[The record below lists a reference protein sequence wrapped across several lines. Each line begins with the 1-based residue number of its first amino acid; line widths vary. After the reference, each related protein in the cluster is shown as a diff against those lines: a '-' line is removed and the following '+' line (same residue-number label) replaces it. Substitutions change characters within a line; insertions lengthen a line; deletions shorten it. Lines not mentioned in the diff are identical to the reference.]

1 MAILGQIR
9 KRSFVLIVVIG
20 MALFAFVIS
29 GVFVGSGLSQNQ
41 TIGEVNGEKIDYET
55 FNLLVQQTQDFYG
68 LDLINAVNYAWEVGI
83 KNIVLTQELDKLGIN
98 AGKDQLEQ
106 IVSAEPSIVSNP
118 EFQNDLGL
126 FDFTKFSR
134 YINQLKSM
142 NPTAY
147 NSWKIQEQNV
157 IASAKQ
163 KIYFNLITSSITYTD
178 VESNLEYH
186 LENDKVTID
195 YIKIPFNEIPDSIF
209 KITNSQISNFI
220 KKNKNNYIIDPSR
233 IIEYVFVPDVASP
246 LDENNIR
253 TNLESIRD
261 GIIQYNDV
269 TKLVDSIEGFKD
281 VKNIV
286 EFVETYSEKLY
297 DSIYKTRDQLSGDFR
312 DILYGLRKGKTF
324 GPYKDGNYYV
334 LSKMIDKKREGGV
347 NKVLLA
353 NIHQQIVPSNES
365 SNQNYRLASRIEFDA
380 KTNLSL
386 DQNNYSYSVQNYET
400 LNPYDS
406 GIPGI
411 SDSRSVIKWI
421 YDEST
426 KVDEIKRFT
435 LTEGYLIGRIKEINK
450 ERLPGVGDVSD
461 NVKNEML
468 KKIKFDYIKKKY
480 KTPTIE
486 SIAEDYNM
494 DIQRAS
500 AVTQYDPVL
509 VGAGAEPYIIGASFA
524 LEPGEVSN
532 LLLGKEGIYIIH
544 SISKEIAEDLN
555 LNSAISRSLS
565 DREIERIYSLIP
577 EVLESSADIKDNRSL
592 YY

>member
-9 KRSFVLIVVIG
+9 KKSFFLIVVIG

-29 GVFVGSGLSQNQ
+29 GVFVGSGVSQNQ

-83 KNIVLTQELDKLGIN
+83 KNTVLTQELDKLGIN

-106 IVSAEPSIVSNP
+106 IISAEPSIVSNP
-118 EFQNDLGL
+118 EFQNEIGL

-261 GIIQYNDV
+261 GIMQYNDV

-281 VKNIV
+281 AKNIV

-297 DSIYKTRDQLSGDFR
+297 DTIYKTRDQLPGKFS
-312 DILYGLRKGKTF
+312 DILYGLGKGKTF

-365 SNQNYRLASRIEFDA
+365 SNQNYRLASQIEFDA

-386 DQNNYSYSVQNYET
+386 DQNNYGVENYKT
-400 LNPYDS
+400 INPYDS

-421 YDEST
+421 YDKST

-450 ERLPGVGDVSD
+450 ERLPGVADVPD
-461 NVKNEML
+461 NVKNEIL

-565 DREIERIYSLIP
+565 DREIERISSLIP

>member
-83 KNIVLTQELDKLGIN
+83 KNTVLTQELDKLGIN

-118 EFQNDLGL
+118 EFQNDIGL

-281 VKNIV
+281 AKNIV

-353 NIHQQIVPSNES
+353 NIHKQIVPSNES
-365 SNQNYRLASRIEFDA
+365 SNQNYRLASQIEFDA

-386 DQNNYSYSVQNYET
+386 DQNNYYVENYET
-400 LNPYDS
+400 IHPYDS

-435 LTEGYLIGRIKEINK
+435 LTEGYLIGIIKEINK

-461 NVKNEML
+461 NVKNEIL

-565 DREIERIYSLIP
+565 DREIERIASLIP
-577 EVLESSADIKDNRSL
+577 EVLESSAEIKDNRSL

>member
-41 TIGEVNGEKIDYET
+41 TIGEVNGEKIDFET

-83 KNIVLTQELDKLGIN
+83 KNTVLTQELDKLGIN

-118 EFQNDLGL
+118 EFQNEIGL

-233 IIEYVFVPDVASP
+233 IIEYVFVPDIASP

-269 TKLVDSIEGFKD
+269 TKLIDSIEGFKD
-281 VKNIV
+281 VKNIA

-297 DSIYKTRDQLSGDFR
+297 DSIYKTRDQLPGKFR

-324 GPYKDGNYYV
+324 GPYKDGNYYI

-353 NIHQQIVPSNES
+353 NIYQQIVPSNES

-380 KTNLSL
+380 KTTLSL
-386 DQNNYSYSVQNYET
+386 DQNNFVVQNYET

-461 NVKNEML
+461 NVKNEIL
-468 KKIKFDYIKKKY
+468 KKMKFDYIKKKY

-565 DREIERIYSLIP
+565 DREIERISSLIP

>member
-106 IVSAEPSIVSNP
+106 ILSAEPSIVSNP

-461 NVKNEML
+461 NVKNEIL
-468 KKIKFDYIKKKY
+468 KKIKFDYIKKTY

>member
-9 KRSFVLIVVIG
+9 KKSFFLIVVIG

-29 GVFVGSGLSQNQ
+29 GVFVGSGVSQNQ

-83 KNIVLTQELDKLGIN
+83 KNTVLTQELDKLGIN

-106 IVSAEPSIVSNP
+106 IISAEPSIVSNP
-118 EFQNDLGL
+118 EFQNEIGL

-261 GIIQYNDV
+261 GIMQYNDV

-281 VKNIV
+281 AKNIV

-312 DILYGLRKGKTF
+312 DILYGLGKGKTF

-365 SNQNYRLASRIEFDA
+365 SNQNYRLASQIEFDA

-386 DQNNYSYSVQNYET
+386 DQNNYGVENYKT
-400 LNPYDS
+400 INPYDS

-421 YDEST
+421 YDKST

-450 ERLPGVGDVSD
+450 ERLPGVADVPD
-461 NVKNEML
+461 NVKNEIL

-565 DREIERIYSLIP
+565 DREIERISSLIP

>member
-9 KRSFVLIVVIG
+9 KKSFFLIVVIG

-29 GVFVGSGLSQNQ
+29 GVFVGSGVSQNQ

-312 DILYGLRKGKTF
+312 DILYGLGKGKTF

-365 SNQNYRLASRIEFDA
+365 SNQNYRLASQIEFDA

-386 DQNNYSYSVQNYET
+386 DQNNYGVENYKT
-400 LNPYDS
+400 INPYDS

-421 YDEST
+421 YDKST

-450 ERLPGVGDVSD
+450 ERLPGVADVPD
-461 NVKNEML
+461 NVKNEIL

-565 DREIERIYSLIP
+565 DREIERISSLIP

>member
-55 FNLLVQQTQDFYG
+55 FSLLVQQTQDFYG

-83 KNIVLTQELDKLGIN
+83 KNTVLTQELDKLGIN

-233 IIEYVFVPDVASP
+233 IIEYVFVYDVASP

-261 GIIQYNDV
+261 GIFQYNDV

-281 VKNIV
+281 AKNIV

-386 DQNNYSYSVQNYET
+386 DQNNYSVENYET

-435 LTEGYLIGRIKEINK
+435 LTEGYLIGIIKEINK

-461 NVKNEML
+461 NVKNEIL

-565 DREIERIYSLIP
+565 DREIERISSLIP

>member
-9 KRSFVLIVVIG
+9 KKSFFLIVVIG

-29 GVFVGSGLSQNQ
+29 GVFVGSGVSQNQ

-106 IVSAEPSIVSNP
+106 IISAEPSIVSNP
-118 EFQNDLGL
+118 EFQNEIGL

-261 GIIQYNDV
+261 GIMQYNDV

-281 VKNIV
+281 AKNIV

-312 DILYGLRKGKTF
+312 DILYGLGKGKTF

-386 DQNNYSYSVQNYET
+386 DQNNYGVENYET

-421 YDEST
+421 YDKST

-450 ERLPGVGDVSD
+450 ERLPGVGDVPD
-461 NVKNEML
+461 NVKNEIL

-565 DREIERIYSLIP
+565 DREIERISSLIP

>member
-55 FNLLVQQTQDFYG
+55 FNLLVQQTQDYYG

-83 KNIVLTQELDKLGIN
+83 KNTVLTQELDKLGIN

-365 SNQNYRLASRIEFDA
+365 SNQNYRLASQIEFDA

-386 DQNNYSYSVQNYET
+386 DQNNFRVENYET
-400 LNPYDS
+400 INPYDS

-421 YDEST
+421 YDKST

-461 NVKNEML
+461 NVKNEIL

-565 DREIERIYSLIP
+565 DREIERISSLIP

>member
-9 KRSFVLIVVIG
+9 KKSFFLIVVIG

-29 GVFVGSGLSQNQ
+29 GVFVGSGVSQNQ

-83 KNIVLTQELDKLGIN
+83 KNTVLTQELDKLGIN

-106 IVSAEPSIVSNP
+106 IISAEPSIVSNP
-118 EFQNDLGL
+118 EFQNELG
-126 FDFTKFSR
+126 FFEFTKFSR

-281 VKNIV
+281 AKNIV

-297 DSIYKTRDQLSGDFR
+297 DTIYKTRDQLPGKFS

-324 GPYKDGNYYV
+324 GPYKDGNYYI

-386 DQNNYSYSVQNYET
+386 DQNNYGVENYET

-421 YDEST
+421 YDKST

-450 ERLPGVGDVSD
+450 ERLPGVGDVPD
-461 NVKNEML
+461 NVKNEIL

-565 DREIERIYSLIP
+565 DREIERISSLIP

>member
-565 DREIERIYSLIP
+565 DREIERIFSLIP

>member
-41 TIGEVNGEKIDYET
+41 TIGEVNGEKIDFET

-83 KNIVLTQELDKLGIN
+83 KNTVLTQELDKLGIN

-118 EFQNDLGL
+118 EFQNEIGL

-134 YINQLKSM
+134 YINQLKSI

-269 TKLVDSIEGFKD
+269 TKLIDSIEGFKD

-312 DILYGLRKGKTF
+312 DILYGLGKGKTF

-334 LSKMIDKKREGGV
+334 LSKMIDKKREGSV

-380 KTNLSL
+380 KTTLSL
-386 DQNNYSYSVQNYET
+386 DQNNFGVENYET

-461 NVKNEML
+461 NVKNEIL
-468 KKIKFDYIKKKY
+468 KKMKFDYIKKKY

-565 DREIERIYSLIP
+565 DREIERISSLIP

>member
-41 TIGEVNGEKIDYET
+41 SIGEVNGEKIDYET

-269 TKLVDSIEGFKD
+269 TKLIDSIEGFKD

-353 NIHQQIVPSNES
+353 NIHRQIVPSNES

-565 DREIERIYSLIP
+565 DREIERIFSLIP

>member
-353 NIHQQIVPSNES
+353 NIHRQIVPSNES

-461 NVKNEML
+461 NVKNEIL

-565 DREIERIYSLIP
+565 DREIERIFSLIP

>member
-83 KNIVLTQELDKLGIN
+83 KNTVLTQELDKLGIN

-118 EFQNDLGL
+118 EFQNEIGL

-195 YIKIPFNEIPDSIF
+195 YIKVPFNEIPDSIF

-281 VKNIV
+281 AKNIV

-365 SNQNYRLASRIEFDA
+365 SNQNYRLASQIEFDA

-386 DQNNYSYSVQNYET
+386 DQNNYSVENYET

-406 GIPGI
+406 GIPDI

-435 LTEGYLIGRIKEINK
+435 LTEGYLIGIIKEINK

-461 NVKNEML
+461 NVKNEIL

-565 DREIERIYSLIP
+565 DREIERISSLIP

>member
-118 EFQNDLGL
+118 EFQNDIGL

-281 VKNIV
+281 AKNIV

-353 NIHQQIVPSNES
+353 NIHKQIVPSNES
-365 SNQNYRLASRIEFDA
+365 SNQNYRLASQIEFDA

-386 DQNNYSYSVQNYET
+386 DQNNYYVENYET
-400 LNPYDS
+400 INPYDS

-435 LTEGYLIGRIKEINK
+435 LTEGYLIGIIKEINK

-461 NVKNEML
+461 NVKNEIL

-565 DREIERIYSLIP
+565 DREIERIASLIP
-577 EVLESSADIKDNRSL
+577 EVLESSAEIKDNRSL

>member
-9 KRSFVLIVVIG
+9 KKSFFLIVVIG

-29 GVFVGSGLSQNQ
+29 GVFVGSGVSQNQ

-83 KNIVLTQELDKLGIN
+83 KNTVLTQELDKLGIN

-106 IVSAEPSIVSNP
+106 IISAEPSIVSNP
-118 EFQNDLGL
+118 EFQNEIGL

-246 LDENNIR
+246 IDDNNIR

-281 VKNIV
+281 AKNIV

-297 DSIYKTRDQLSGDFR
+297 DTIYKTRDQLSGDFR
-312 DILYGLRKGKTF
+312 DILYGLGKGKTF

-365 SNQNYRLASRIEFDA
+365 SNQNYRLASQIEFDA

-386 DQNNYSYSVQNYET
+386 DQNNYGVENYKT
-400 LNPYDS
+400 INPYDS

-421 YDEST
+421 YDKST

-450 ERLPGVGDVSD
+450 ERLPGVADVPD
-461 NVKNEML
+461 NVKNEIL

-565 DREIERIYSLIP
+565 DREIERISSLIP

>member
-41 TIGEVNGEKIDYET
+41 SIGEVNGEKIDYET
-55 FNLLVQQTQDFYG
+55 FNLLVQQTQDYYG

-83 KNIVLTQELDKLGIN
+83 KNTVLTQELDKLGIN

-118 EFQNDLGL
+118 EFQNDIGL

-269 TKLVDSIEGFKD
+269 TKLIDSIEGFKD

-297 DSIYKTRDQLSGDFR
+297 DSIYKTRDQLSGDFG

-380 KTNLSL
+380 KTTLSL
-386 DQNNYSYSVQNYET
+386 DQNNFGVENYET

-461 NVKNEML
+461 NVKNEIL
-468 KKIKFDYIKKKY
+468 KKMKFDYIKKKY

-524 LEPGEVSN
+524 LESGEVSN

-565 DREIERIYSLIP
+565 DREIERISSLIP

>member
-83 KNIVLTQELDKLGIN
+83 KNTVLTQELDKLGIN
-98 AGKDQLEQ
+98 AGKEQHEQ
-106 IVSAEPSIVSNP
+106 IISAEPSIVSNP
-118 EFQNDLGL
+118 EIQNELGL
-126 FDFTKFSR
+126 FEFTKFSR

-233 IIEYVFVPDVASP
+233 IIEYVFVYDVASP

-269 TKLVDSIEGFKD
+269 TKLIDTIEGFKD

-365 SNQNYRLASRIEFDA
+365 SNQNYRLASQIEFDA

-386 DQNNYSYSVQNYET
+386 DQNNYYVENYET
-400 LNPYDS
+400 INPYDS

-461 NVKNEML
+461 NVKNEIL

-555 LNSAISRSLS
+555 LNSAISRSLI
-565 DREIERIYSLIP
+565 DREIERISSLIP
-577 EVLESSADIKDNRSL
+577 EVLESSAEIKDNRSL

>member
-41 TIGEVNGEKIDYET
+41 TIGEVNGEKIDFET

-83 KNIVLTQELDKLGIN
+83 KNTVLTQELDKLGIN

-118 EFQNDLGL
+118 EFQNEIGL

-220 KKNKNNYIIDPSR
+220 KKNKTNYIIDPSR

-269 TKLVDSIEGFKD
+269 TKLIDSIEGFKD

-334 LSKMIDKKREGGV
+334 LSKMIDKKREGSV

-365 SNQNYRLASRIEFDA
+365 SNQNYRLASKIEFDA
-380 KTNLSL
+380 KTTLSL
-386 DQNNYSYSVQNYET
+386 DQNNFGVQNYET

-461 NVKNEML
+461 NVKNEIL
-468 KKIKFDYIKKKY
+468 KKMKFDYIKKKY

-565 DREIERIYSLIP
+565 DREIERISSLIP

>member
-324 GPYKDGNYYV
+324 GPYKDGNYYI

-386 DQNNYSYSVQNYET
+386 DQNNYSVENYET

-411 SDSRSVIKWI
+411 NDSRSVIKWI

-461 NVKNEML
+461 NVKNEIL

-565 DREIERIYSLIP
+565 DREIERISSLIP
-577 EVLESSADIKDNRSL
+577 EVLESSADIKDNRSF

>member
-1 MAILGQIR
+1 MATLQLDYGSVR
-9 KRSFVLIVVIG
+9 GLPG
-20 MALFAFVIS
+20 MPL
-29 GVFVGSGLSQNQ
+29 
-41 TIGEVNGEKIDYET
+41 
-55 FNLLVQQTQDFYG
+55 
-68 LDLINAVNYAWEVGI
+68 
-83 KNIVLTQELDKLGIN
+83 
-98 AGKDQLEQ
+98 
-106 IVSAEPSIVSNP
+106 
-118 EFQNDLGL
+118 
-126 FDFTKFSR
+126 
-134 YINQLKSM
+134 
-142 NPTAY
+142 
-147 NSWKIQEQNV
+147 
-157 IASAKQ
+157 
-163 KIYFNLITSSITYTD
+163 
-178 VESNLEYH
+178 
-186 LENDKVTID
+186 TID

-281 VKNIV
+281 AKNIV

-353 NIHQQIVPSNES
+353 NIHKQIVPSNES
-365 SNQNYRLASRIEFDA
+365 SNQNYRLASQIEFDA

-386 DQNNYSYSVQNYET
+386 DQNNYYVENYET
-400 LNPYDS
+400 INPYDS

-435 LTEGYLIGRIKEINK
+435 LTEGYLIGIIKEINK

-461 NVKNEML
+461 NVKNEIL

-565 DREIERIYSLIP
+565 DREIERIASLIP
-577 EVLESSADIKDNRSL
+577 EVLESSAEIKDNRSL

>member
-9 KRSFVLIVVIG
+9 KKSFFLIVVIG

-29 GVFVGSGLSQNQ
+29 GVFVGSGVSQNQ

-83 KNIVLTQELDKLGIN
+83 KNTVLTQELDKLGIN

-106 IVSAEPSIVSNP
+106 IISAEPSIVSNP
-118 EFQNDLGL
+118 EFQNEIGL

-261 GIIQYNDV
+261 GIMQYNDV

-281 VKNIV
+281 AKNIV

-312 DILYGLRKGKTF
+312 DILYGLGKGKTF

-386 DQNNYSYSVQNYET
+386 DQNNYGVENYET

-421 YDEST
+421 YDKST

-450 ERLPGVGDVSD
+450 ERLPGVGDVPD
-461 NVKNEML
+461 NVKNEIL

-565 DREIERIYSLIP
+565 DREIERISSLIP

>member
-106 IVSAEPSIVSNP
+106 ILSAEPSIVSNP

-269 TKLVDSIEGFKD
+269 TKLIDSIEGFKD

-565 DREIERIYSLIP
+565 DREIERIFSLIP

>member
-9 KRSFVLIVVIG
+9 KKSFFLIVVIG

-29 GVFVGSGLSQNQ
+29 GVFVGSGVSQNQ

-83 KNIVLTQELDKLGIN
+83 KNTVLTQELDKLGIN

-106 IVSAEPSIVSNP
+106 IISAEPSIVSNP
-118 EFQNDLGL
+118 EFQNEIGL

-261 GIIQYNDV
+261 GIMQYNDV

-297 DSIYKTRDQLSGDFR
+297 DSIYKTRDQLSGDFQ
-312 DILYGLRKGKTF
+312 DILYGLGKGKTF

-386 DQNNYSYSVQNYET
+386 DQNNFSVENYET

-411 SDSRSVIKWI
+411 CAARSVIKWI

-461 NVKNEML
+461 NVKNEIL
-468 KKIKFDYIKKKY
+468 KKMKFDYIKKKY

-494 DIQRAS
+494 YIQRAS

-532 LLLGKEGIYIIH
+532 LLLGKEGIYIIY

-565 DREIERIYSLIP
+565 DREIERISSLIP

>member
-83 KNIVLTQELDKLGIN
+83 KNTVLTQELDKLGIN

-118 EFQNDLGL
+118 EFQNEIGL

-233 IIEYVFVPDVASP
+233 IIEYVFVYDVASP

-269 TKLVDSIEGFKD
+269 TKLIDSIEGFKD

-334 LSKMIDKKREGGV
+334 LSKMIDKKREGSV

-365 SNQNYRLASRIEFDA
+365 SNQNYRLASKIEFDA
-380 KTNLSL
+380 KTTLSL
-386 DQNNYSYSVQNYET
+386 DQNNFGVQNYET

-461 NVKNEML
+461 NVKNEIL
-468 KKIKFDYIKKKY
+468 KKMKFDYIKKKY

-565 DREIERIYSLIP
+565 DREIERISSLIP

>member
-83 KNIVLTQELDKLGIN
+83 KNTILTQELDKLGIN

-118 EFQNDLGL
+118 EFQNEIGL

-269 TKLVDSIEGFKD
+269 TKLIDTIEGFKD

-324 GPYKDGNYYV
+324 GPYKDGNYYI

-380 KTNLSL
+380 KTTLSL
-386 DQNNYSYSVQNYET
+386 DQNNFGVENYET

-461 NVKNEML
+461 NVKNEIL
-468 KKIKFDYIKKKY
+468 KKMKFDYIKKKY

-524 LEPGEVSN
+524 LESGEVSN

-565 DREIERIYSLIP
+565 DREIERISSLIP

>member
-461 NVKNEML
+461 NVKNEIL
-468 KKIKFDYIKKKY
+468 KKMKFDYIKKKY